1 VTLSR
6 GLPFRTVDPEAL
18 VDDPRPERTVAR
30 DIVRHGLILGPLLI
44 LGCGAIWGIDG
55 AISSGYAVVIVLV
68 NFLLAAALIT
78 WAAPISLPLLMGAVL
93 GGYVARLA
101 LIFLAVFLVHEASW
115 FEKVPLG
122 LTIIVTHLVLLIWEL
137 RYVAASLA
145 YPGLKPSPV
154 KPSPTAPTP

>member
-1 VTLSR
+1 MTVPR
-6 GLPFRTVDPEAL
+6 GLPFRTVDPQAL
-18 VDDPRPERTVAR
+18 ADDPRPERTVAR
-30 DIVRHGLILGPLLI
+30 DLVRHGLVLGPLLI
-44 LGCGAIWGIDG
+44 LGCGALWGIDG

-93 GGYVARLA
+93 GGYVLRLG

-115 FEKVPLG
+115 FEKLPLG

-137 RYVAASLA
+137 RYVSASLA
-145 YPGLKPSPV
+145 YPGLKPS
-154 KPSPTAPTP
+154 STAPTP